1 MPCCAFAA
9 FLFSQLVL
17 GLAAIK
23 RIVLPSRAESRAQTN
38 AVVEWRLAE
47 PGRTASSSAIRRPR
61 RLSMP
66 IVALAAL
73 LELALLCGTIY
84 SVRVHLGHVHHD
96 AVGTANSQ

>member
-23 RIVLPSRAESRAQTN
+23 RIVLPSRTESRAQTN

-47 PGRTASSSAIRRPR
+47 PGGASSSAIPRPR

-66 IVALAAL
+66 IFALAAL